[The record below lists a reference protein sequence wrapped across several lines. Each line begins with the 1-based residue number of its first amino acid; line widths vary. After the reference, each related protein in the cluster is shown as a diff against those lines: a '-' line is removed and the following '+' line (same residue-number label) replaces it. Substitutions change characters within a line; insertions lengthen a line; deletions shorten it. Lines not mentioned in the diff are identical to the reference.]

1 MIPYAESLLI
11 FTSLAVILASSLN
24 LMLGYGGMF
33 SAAHAVF
40 YGIGAYTA
48 SLLALHVNSS
58 ILLCVPAAMIAGGVA
73 GALLAVP
80 ALRVKEEYF
89 VVASLGFQVIASTV
103 FNQWVAVTGGI
114 GGLTGIPPASFMSI
128 QVDSYGGYLV
138 LALLCAAGVLIA
150 LKLLV
155 RSEFGRALRALR
167 DDEAALQAL
176 GRDPVRLRVA
186 TVVIAAMLAA
196 IAGAIYAYF
205 TSFVNPESFSLDESI
220 LIMVMVIIG
229 GTGTLTGPVLG
240 AVFITTFPALLSFV
254 QIPSTILGPTQ
265 RVVYGAVITLLMI
278 YEPEGLLG
286 FLRRISRVASF
297 SALRRWQPS
306 TSSS

>member
-1 MIPYAESLLI
+1 VIAYAESLLI
-11 FTSLAVILASSLN
+11 FTGLAVILASSLN

-40 YGIGAYTA
+40 YGIGAYTT
-48 SLLALHVNSS
+48 SLLALHVSAS
-58 ILLCVPAAMIAGGVA
+58 ILLSLPVAMLAGAGA

-89 VVASLGFQVIASTV
+89 VVASLGFQIIASTI

-114 GGLTGIPPASFMSI
+114 GGLTGIPPASFLGYE
-128 QVDSYGGYLV
+128 VDSYGGYLFIAALSVAAV
-138 LALLCAAGVLIA
+138 LTA

-155 RSEFGRALRALR
+155 RSSFGRALRALR

-186 TVVIAAMLAA
+186 AVVASGMLAA
-196 IAGAIYAYF
+196 VAGVIYAYF
-205 TSFVNPESFSLDESI
+205 TSFVNAESFSLDESI

-229 GTGTLTGPVLG
+229 GAGTLAGPVLG
-240 AVFITTFPALLSFV
+240 AAFITVFPALLSFL
-254 QIPSTILGPTQ
+254 QIPSTALGPTQ
-265 RVVYGAVITLLMI
+265 RVVYGVVITLLMI
-278 YEPEGLLG
+278 YQPEGLSGL
-286 FLRRISRVASF
+286 LRRIARRPRL
-297 SALRRWQPS
+297 SAGR
-306 TSSS
+306 